1 MSQQLVLPK
10 IFAHRGGRKSTP
22 ENTAAAFKNSMHLGV
37 AGIELDIQ
45 RCATGEIVV
54 IHDEDINRTTNGAGL
69 VKDISLAELKRIS
82 AGSWFDQKFASENV
96 PTLQEV
102 LEIIDGN
109 LILNIEVK
117 NAPVS
122 YDGID
127 DDLLELLSHYQHPDT
142 IIVSSFD
149 HKLLLKISQK
159 TDIAIALLAECVF
172 FDLQAYATTLGA
184 SFWHP
189 PYDVVRPELVE
200 EAHANGLLVNV
211 WTVNDERKWRKLI
224 DMGVDGIITDDPE
237 GLSVFLDEVSLAT

>member
-1 MSQQLVLPK
+1 MSQELTLPK
-10 IFAHRGGRKSTP
+10 IFAHRGGRKTTP
-22 ENTAAAFKNSMHLGV
+22 ENTIAAFKNSMNLGV

-45 RCATGEIVV
+45 RCSSGEIVV
-54 IHDEDINRTTNGAGL
+54 IHDEDINRTTNGVGL
-69 VKDISLAELKRIS
+69 VQDISLAELKRIS
-82 AGSWFDQKFASENV
+82 AGTWFDQQFAKENV

-102 LEIIDGN
+102 LDVVDGN

-117 NAPVS
+117 NAPIS

-127 DDLLELLSHYQHPDT
+127 DDLLELLSHYRHPDT

-149 HKLLLKISQK
+149 HQLLLRISQK
-159 TDIAIALLAECVF
+159 TDIAIGLLAECVF
-172 FDLQAYATTLGA
+172 FDMQAYATTLGA

-200 EAHANGLLVNV
+200 EAHAIGMLVNV
-211 WTVNDERKWRKLI
+211 WTVNDARKWRKLI

-237 GLSVFLDEVSLAT
+237 GLSAFLDEVSLSA